1 MRAAHNRTGKNSR
14 ATCSSSGSFFLITPC
29 SRSTSCM
36 DPSACM
42 LTWPSSENSGLEIL
56 CAAST
61 ASGLQ
66 PILAAT
72 IFAASLG
79 WSFMKRAAEKMA
91 FCTLRI
97 WSAFFLMP
105 SSDTYWIWLIRRGVE
120 REVVALRL
128 GGHHLQRHARLAED
142 ENVGRAGGAEQ
153 DLPRDDG
160 LHEVRTA
167 AERDELGLQALYLK
181 KALLLGHDERPRER
195 VIA

>member
-1 MRAAHNRTGKNSR
+1 
-14 ATCSSSGSFFLITPC
+14 
-29 SRSTSCM
+29 
-36 DPSACM
+36 M

-105 SSDTYWIWLIRRGVE
+105 SSDTYWIWLIHCGVTASS
-120 REVVALRL
+120 RI
-128 GGHHLQRHARLAED
+128 
-142 ENVGRAGGAEQ
+142 
-153 DLPRDDG
+153 
-160 LHEVRTA
+160 RT
-167 AERDELGLQALYLK
+167 
-181 KALLLGHDERPRER
+181 LLLPASWVTAPPSPHTY
-195 VIA
+195 A